1 MSLWSAKTAGFSG
14 PNRTTQAEFSTYSW
28 YSFAGHLTGDGL
40 YLISA
45 EFSGCRPRRQPRIER
60 SKPSAGVF
68 KPEPSLPEEEY
79 EFILS
84 ILKNMVQVMERS
96 PHAFGKM
103 GEEDLRW
110 HFLVQLNAQYEGQAT
125 GETFNF
131 QGKTD
136 ILLRSEDRNVFI
148 AECGFW
154 KGEKNFLEK
163 IDQLLS
169 YLSWRD
175 TKTALILFNRNANFT
190 DVLSKITSAVSKHA
204 CFKRDRGRL
213 DETTFRY
220 IFHQPADSNPELT
233 LMVMAFDVPDRN
245 KKSS

>member
-1 MSLWSAKTAGFSG
+1 M
-14 PNRTTQAEFSTYSW
+14 R
-28 YSFAGHLTGDGL
+28 
-40 YLISA
+40 
-45 EFSGCRPRRQPRIER
+45 RRQTRIER
-60 SKPSAGVF
+60 PKPSAGVF

-96 PHAFGKM
+96 PHAFEQM

-110 HFLVQLNAQYEGQAT
+110 HFLVQLNAQYEGQAA

-136 ILLRSEDRNVFI
+136 ILLRSEGRNVFI

-154 KGEKNFLEK
+154 RGEKNFLEK
-163 IDQLLS
+163 IDQHLS

-175 TKTALILFNRNANFT
+175 TKTAIILFNRNANFT
-190 DVLSKITSAVSKHA
+190 EVLSKITGAVPKHA
-204 CFKRDRGRL
+204 CFKRDRGRS
-213 DETTFRY
+213 DESTFRY
-220 IFHQPADSNPELT
+220 IFHQPADSNRELVLT
-233 LMVMAFDVPDRN
+233 VMAFDVPD
-245 KKSS
+245 KDKGSS